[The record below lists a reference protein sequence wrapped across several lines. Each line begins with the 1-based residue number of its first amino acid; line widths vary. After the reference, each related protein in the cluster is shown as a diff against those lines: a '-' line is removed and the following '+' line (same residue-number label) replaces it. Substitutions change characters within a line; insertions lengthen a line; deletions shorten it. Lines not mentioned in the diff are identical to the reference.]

1 MGGRLVRC
9 GSMLV
14 SAAVASVVALS
25 GCSTDETAAPNSTP
39 NANEETTTVFTTTT
53 TTVADD
59 DGAVAEAPN
68 TDVDDADSDGGSSA
82 SANITQGEAFAE
94 AIADLSTQEGG
105 NGSGWKVSGNTN
117 WDSTSDLTYAS
128 ASQNEITHSTTASAV
143 LLFHKGKYV
152 GTAGGPQTINS
163 VEGDGNTVTVN
174 FFDSNAM
181 MEDGGA
187 FAFMDKY
194 NAPVTYSWNGS
205 EVSQQGE
212 IPTVEGP

>member
-1 MGGRLVRC
+1 MNGRLVRR

-14 SAAVASVVALS
+14 SAAVVSVVALS

-39 NANEETTTVFTTTT
+39 NANEETATVVTTT
-53 TTVADD
+53 TTVVEEDSQ
-59 DGAVAEAPN
+59 VAEAPN
-68 TDVDDADSDGGSSA
+68 PDVDDTDSDGGSST
-82 SANITQGEAFAE
+82 SADLTQDE
-94 AIADLSTQEGG
+94 AIAAAIASLQEVEPADFGQW
-105 NGSGWKVSGNTN
+105 NATEDTN
-117 WDSTSDLTYAS
+117 WDSTSDLTYVYVVQSEAP
-128 ASQNEITHSTTASAV
+128 HSTTESAV

-174 FFDSNAM
+174 FFDSDAM

-187 FAFMDKY
+187 FAFKDQY

-205 EVSQQGE
+205 QVSQDGE
-212 IPTVEGP
+212 IPTP